1 RDRIRETMEIE
12 THKSDAQVAAMALGP
27 GGGTLYAARLPAPG
41 KPVDEAWNTT
51 TGRRAT
57 ALTGLT
63 STHLAVHPDGNLL
76 VGDNRTADLRA
87 GKVTGK
93 ELVQGEQI
101 SALAFAADGSRLAA
115 GDLTGR
121 VALWDGELNN
131 RTGILR
137 NVFPA
142 PLDEVPEAVSALAVS
157 PDGATLAV
165 GGTTGTLQLWD
176 IATQQ
181 PLGGP
186 LTTPGEMINSLAFSA
201 DSATLYAGSAHVP
214 LQRYAVDPERAATQ
228 VCARAGKGANLSRE
242 QWRTYVPE
250 VAYRRVC
257 GQAL

>member
-1 RDRIRETMEIE
+1 
-12 THKSDAQVAAMALGP
+12 VAALALGP
-27 GGGTLYAARLPAPG
+27 GGDTLYAARLPVPG
-41 KPVDEAWNTT
+41 KPIDEAWNTA

-57 ALTGLT
+57 VLTGLT
-63 STHLAVHPDGNLL
+63 STHLAAHPDGSLL

-93 ELVQGEQI
+93 GLVQGEHI

-121 VALWDGELNN
+121 VALWDGELND

-137 NVFPA
+137 NVFRA
-142 PLDEVPEAVSALAVS
+142 PLGEVPEAVSALAVS

-176 IATQQ
+176 ITTQQ

-186 LTTPGEMINSLAFSA
+186 LTTPGEMIDSLAFSA

-250 VAYRRVC
+250 VGFRRVC
-257 GQAL
+257 AQGL